1 MINTSIKVIILFK
14 LPNFLTP
21 FFYFSFVFWGRRSP
35 HDQEICQSAQCPRGD
50 EGLTRLSREI
60 NRHTLLCPPIPLP
73 PIPPL
78 PVSPLHIPPFRH
90 TKRGVN
96 AATEIFS
103 GNFLGFFRK
112 LEHLPGGRFYW
123 KNFLEIFVKIQVLM
137 ERNVLWGNKSI

>member
-73 PIPPL
+73 PIPP
-78 PVSPLHIPPFRH
+78 SPYPPSIYPLFDIP
-90 TKRGVN
+90 K
-96 AATEIFS
+96 
-103 GNFLGFFRK
+103 
-112 LEHLPGGRFYW
+112 GGSMLRLKF
-123 KNFLEIFVKIQVLM
+123 FLEIFWVFSGNLNTSLAVGFTGKIFWKILSKF
-137 ERNVLWGNKSI
+137 RY